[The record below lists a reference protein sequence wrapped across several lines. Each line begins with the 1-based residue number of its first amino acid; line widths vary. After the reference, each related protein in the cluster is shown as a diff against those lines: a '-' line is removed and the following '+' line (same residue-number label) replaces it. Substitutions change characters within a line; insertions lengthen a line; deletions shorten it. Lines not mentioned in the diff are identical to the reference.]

1 MMRSE
6 VTRRVW
12 LAALLAAAV
21 SSCASFRSA
30 PPPIEVDVCVYGA
43 TSAGVV
49 AAVQAARSSRSVALV
64 DCDNWVG
71 GLTTSG
77 LGATDVGRDAAIGGL
92 ARDFYRGVR
101 KHYDQDAN
109 WTREERAKFPGRGQ
123 EKGRDVAF
131 TFEPHVAMAQFDAM
145 LKEARVEPIVARI
158 DRSAAGVQKDGARV
172 RSIRMEDGRVI
183 HARVF
188 LDCSYEGDLLA
199 AAGCDFAVGREAN
212 ATYGETLN
220 GVAVWQA
227 TKHQFAQDVDPYV
240 RPGDP
245 SSGLLPGVEPASN
258 EPDGAGDKRVQ
269 AYCYRLCAT
278 DDPQNRV
285 AWPRPAN
292 YDEREF
298 ELLLRWFDAGNRMA
312 PWHPVH
318 MPNRKTDSNNN
329 GAFST
334 DAIGLNY
341 GYPEA
346 SYDERARIVDAHR
359 NWQQGLMW
367 TLANHPRVPFSVRDE
382 FTRFG
387 LAKDE
392 FVEHGNWPPLLYI
405 REARR
410 LVGEV
415 VVCEAHCNSVKVE
428 PDPVG
433 LGAYAMDS
441 HNVRRHVVK
450 GFVRNEGDVQV
461 KVPKP
466 YGISYRSLVPKRAQ
480 CDNLLVPV
488 CASATHI
495 AYGSIRMEP
504 VFMVL
509 AQSAAIAADMAIAAD
524 SAVQDVPY
532 EALAE
537 RLRAAGQALAWKK

>member
-1 MMRSE
+1 MERIS
-6 VTRRVW
+6 RRAW
-12 LAALLAAAV
+12 LAAFLAAAV
-21 SSCASFRSA
+21 SSCASSV
-30 PPPIEVDVCVYGA
+30 PQQPPIAVDICVYGA

-49 AAVQAARSSRSVALV
+49 AAVQASRDQRSVALV
-64 DCDNWVG
+64 DCDGFVG

-92 ARDFYRGVR
+92 AREFYRELR

-131 TFEPHVAMAQFDAM
+131 TFEPRVASAQFDAM
-145 LKEARVEPIVARI
+145 LKAARVTPIAARL
-158 DRSAAGVQKDGARV
+158 DRSAGGVVKAGARV
-172 RSIRMEDGRVI
+172 RSIRLEDGRVI
-183 HARVF
+183 EARVF

-199 AAGCDFAVGREAN
+199 AAGCDYALGREAN

-227 TKHQFAQDVDPYV
+227 TKHQFAQKVDPYV

-245 SSGLLPGVEPASN
+245 TSGLLPGVEPASS

-285 AWPRPAN
+285 AWPRPEG

-346 SYDERARIVDAHR
+346 TYEERARIVKAHLR
-359 NWQQGLMW
+359 YQQGLMW
-367 TLANHPRVPFSVRDE
+367 TLANHPRVPFAVREE
-382 FTRFG
+382 FHRYG

-392 FVEHGNWPPLLYI
+392 FVEHGNWPPLLYV

-415 VVCEAHCNSVKVE
+415 VVTEAHCNSAKVE

-441 HNVRRHVVK
+441 HNVRRHVVD

-480 CDNLLVPV
+480 GDHRLVPV
-488 CASATHI
+488 CASASHI

-504 VFMVL
+504 VFMGL
-509 AQSAAIAADMAIAAD
+509 AQSAAIAADLAIAD
-524 SAVQDVPY
+524 GLAVQDVPY
-532 EALAE
+532 AKLRE
-537 RLRAAGQALAWKK
+537 RLLAAGQALEWNKK

>member
-1 MMRSE
+1 M
-6 VTRRVW
+6 
-12 LAALLAAAV
+12 
-21 SSCASFRSA
+21 
-30 PPPIEVDVCVYGA
+30 PPIEFDICIYGA
-43 TSAGVV
+43 TSAGIV
-49 AAVQAARSSRSVALV
+49 AAVQARRDGRSVALI
-64 DCDNWVG
+64 DCDHWIG

-92 ARDFYRGVR
+92 AREFYRELR

-109 WTREERAKFPGRGQ
+109 WTRQERAQFSGRGQ
-123 EKGRDVAF
+123 GKGRDVAF
-131 TFEPHVAMAQFDAM
+131 TFEPHVASAQFAAM
-145 LKEARVEPIVARI
+145 LKAAKVAPIVARL
-158 DRSAAGVQKDGARV
+158 DRSAGGVVKDGTRV
-172 RSIRMEDGRVI
+172 CSIRLQDGRVI
-183 HARVF
+183 GARVF

-199 AAGCDFAVGREAN
+199 AAGCDYAVGREAN

-220 GVAVWQA
+220 GVAASQA
-227 TKHQFAQDVDPYV
+227 TKHQFAQDVDPYL

-245 SSGLLPGVEPASN
+245 TSGLLPGVEPASN
-258 EPDGAGDKRVQ
+258 EQDGAGDRRIQ

-285 AWPRPAN
+285 SWPRPQN

-318 MPNRKTDSNNN
+318 LPNRKTDSNNN

-334 DAIGLNY
+334 DAIGQNHA
-341 GYPEA
+341 YPEA
-346 SYDERARIVDAHR
+346 SHEERARIATAHR

-367 TLANHPRVPFSVRDE
+367 TLANHPRVPFAIREE
-382 FTRFG
+382 FQRFG

-392 FVEHGNWPPLLYI
+392 WVEHGNWPPLLYV

-415 VVCEAHCNSVKVE
+415 IVTEAHCNGVTVE

-461 KVPKP
+461 RVPKP
-466 YGISYRSLVPKRAQ
+466 YGISYRSLVPKRTQ

-488 CASATHI
+488 CASASHI
-495 AYGSIRMEP
+495 AFGSIRMEP

-509 AQSAAIAADMAIAAD
+509 AQSAAIAADMAIAGD
-524 SAVQDVPY
+524 LKVQDLPY
-532 EALAE
+532 EQLRD
-537 RLRAAGQALAWKK
+537 RLLAAGQALQWKRN

>member
-1 MMRSE
+1 MERIS
-6 VTRRVW
+6 RRAW
-12 LAALLAAAV
+12 LAAFLAAAV
-21 SSCASFRSA
+21 SSCAASRPQQASIA
-30 PPPIEVDVCVYGA
+30 VDICVYGA

-49 AAVQAARSSRSVALV
+49 AAIQASRNSRSVVLV
-64 DCDNWVG
+64 DCDQWVG

-92 ARDFYRGVR
+92 AREFYRDLR

-109 WTREERAKFPGRGQ
+109 WTREQRAKFPGRGQ

-131 TFEPHVAMAQFDAM
+131 TFEPRVASAQFDAM
-145 LKEARVEPIVARI
+145 LKTARVTPIVARL
-158 DRSAAGVQKDGARV
+158 DRSAGGVVKDGARV
-172 RSIRMEDGRVI
+172 RSIRLEDGRVI
-183 HARVF
+183 DARVF

-199 AAGCDFAVGREAN
+199 AAGCDYAVGREAN

-227 TKHQFAQDVDPYV
+227 TKHQFAQKVDPYV

-245 SSGLLPGVEPASN
+245 ASGLLPGVEPASG
-258 EPDGAGDKRVQ
+258 EPDGAADKRVQ

-285 AWPRPAN
+285 AWPRPAD

-346 SYDERARIVDAHR
+346 SYEERARIVKAHLDY
-359 NWQQGLMW
+359 QQGLMW
-367 TLANHPRVPFSVRDE
+367 TLANHPRVPFGVREE
-382 FTRFG
+382 FQRFG

-392 FVEHGNWPPLLYI
+392 FVEHGHWPPLLYI

-415 VVCEAHCNSVKVE
+415 VVTEAHCNSEKVE

-441 HNVRRHVVK
+441 HNVRRHVVD
-450 GFVRNEGDVQV
+450 GAVRNEGDVQV

-466 YGISYRSLVPKRAQ
+466 YGISYRALVPMRAQ

-488 CASATHI
+488 CASASHI

-509 AQSAAIAADMAIAAD
+509 AQSASIAADLAIAGD
-524 SAVQDVPY
+524 IAVQDVPY
-532 EALAE
+532 AQLRE
-537 RLRAAGQALAWKK
+537 RLLAAGQALEWSKK